1 MERRPLSTLSA
12 DGPGGSGLR
21 RSRSVVEHADGRI
34 ATVPRTALE
43 LLRLLAADA
52 PAEQIEEK
60 ARALAAA
67 DPDDGEAA
75 RELALRVRAG
85 LDAYQ
90 RREAELSALVDTARD
105 LASLPDPGDVLDA
118 IVRRARTLLR
128 SDVAYLTLHDPER
141 GDTYMRATAGSV
153 SARFQALRLPLGAGL
168 GGLVAQTR
176 RPYWSADYPAD
187 EQFRHTNE
195 IDAAVDDEGLIG
207 ICGTPLLVGDEFV
220 GVLFASNRSRRRFH
234 HDEVALLGS
243 LAALAAVSLVQS
255 RRAAAT
261 AATLAALS
269 TAHEGI
275 AQAAAAHD
283 RFVGVVLAGGGV
295 DDITAVLGEVLD
307 CWVAVLDVDGSR
319 LAAHGPVPGRHGR
332 HPANG
337 SANGSM
343 EGFADPLADAPA
355 VRHSAETGRLAEADG
370 MWAVA
375 VTAAGQRL
383 GTLVLGGCGGL
394 DAGQGRTVE
403 RAAMVTA
410 VVLAFRLRAA
420 ETDQRVRTDLLT
432 ELLSRTPGAEQTAVD
447 RGLVERG
454 RVLGLRLQT
463 PHVLAVCR
471 CDEPRRRGIALA
483 AGALGDGRALVA
495 EHGDGV
501 VVLLP
506 GRDASAAATD
516 LVRRVGGSAASGTVT
531 VGASGP
537 LTPARGLAT
546 AYAEAGRTADALV
559 ALGLAGT
566 GGSARDLGFAGLVLG
581 AGADVEGYLARVL
594 GPLLDYDVRR
604 GSDLVGTLAAYFS
617 AGASPRRA
625 ASALHVHVNT
635 VSQRLDRVASLLG
648 DDWQAP
654 ERALEIQLALRL
666 HRLRT
671 TRQA

>member
-1 MERRPLSTLSA
+1 M
-12 DGPGGSGLR
+12 
-21 RSRSVVEHADGRI
+21 
-34 ATVPRTALE
+34 
-43 LLRLLAADA
+43 
-52 PAEQIEEK
+52 
-60 ARALAAA
+60 
-67 DPDDGEAA
+67 
-75 RELALRVRAG
+75 
-85 LDAYQ
+85 
-90 RREAELSALVDTARD
+90 
-105 LASLPDPGDVLDA
+105 
-118 IVRRARTLLR
+118 
-128 SDVAYLTLHDPER
+128 
-141 GDTYMRATAGSV
+141 

-187 EQFRHTNE
+187 EQFRHTSE

-220 GVLFASNRSRRRFH
+220 GVLFASHRTRRAFH

-295 DDITAVLGEVLD
+295 DDIAAVLGEVLA

-319 LAAHGPVPGRHGR
+319 LAAHGPVPGGSGG
-332 HPANG
+332 PSVNG
-337 SANGSM
+337 NADGP
-343 EGFADPLADAPA
+343 ADPLADAPA
-355 VRHSAETGRLAEADG
+355 VRRSAETGRLAEADG

-383 GTLVLGGCGGL
+383 GTLVLGGRDGL

-410 VVLAFRLRAA
+410 LVLAFRLRAA

-432 ELLSRTPGAEQTAVD
+432 ELLGRTPGPEQTTVD

-454 RVLGLRLQT
+454 RVLGLRLNT

-471 CDEPRRRGIALA
+471 CDEPRRRGVALA
-483 AGALGDGRALVA
+483 ASALGDGRALVA

-506 GRDASAAATD
+506 GRDASAVATD
-516 LVRRVGGSAASGTVT
+516 LARRAGGPAGGTVT

-537 LTPARGLAT
+537 LAPARGLAT
-546 AYAEAGRTADALV
+546 AYAEARRTADALV
-559 ALGLAGT
+559 ALGLAGH
-566 GGSARDLGFAGLVLG
+566 GGSARRPRVRRAGARRRRGRRGLPGPGARTAAGLRRPPGQRPRRHAGGVLRSG
-581 AGADVEGYLARVL
+581 GEPAPGRGRAARARQHGRPAS
-594 GPLLDYDVRR
+594 GPGD
-604 GSDLVGTLAAYFS
+604 LAARRRLADPGPRAGDPARPAPAPAAHGQAGIARYRPSGSPS
-617 AGASPRRA
+617 ARGRA
-625 ASALHVHVNT
+625 
-635 VSQRLDRVASLLG
+635 
-648 DDWQAP
+648 
-654 ERALEIQLALRL
+654 ERGR
-666 HRLRT
+666 
-671 TRQA
+671 

>member
-1 MERRPLSTLSA
+1 M
-12 DGPGGSGLR
+12 
-21 RSRSVVEHADGRI
+21 
-34 ATVPRTALE
+34 PRTALE

-67 DPDDGEAA
+67 DPDGGEAA
-75 RELALRVRAG
+75 RGLALRVRAG
-85 LDAYQ
+85 LDAHR

-128 SDVAYLTLHDPER
+128 ADVAYLTLFDPDR

-153 SARFQALRLPLGAGL
+153 SARFQALRLPVGAGL

-187 EQFRHTNE
+187 EQFRHTSE
-195 IDAAVDDEGLIG
+195 IDAAVSDEGLIG

-220 GVLFASNRSRRRFH
+220 GVLFASNRTRREFH

-269 TAHEGI
+269 AAHDGI

-295 DDITAVLGEVLD
+295 DDITAVLGEVLA
-307 CWVAVLDVDGSR
+307 CWVVVLDVDGSR
-319 LAAHGPVPGRHGR
+319 LAAHGQVPGGPGRRPADGDPHG
-332 HPANG
+332 ADAGLNG
-337 SANGSM
+337 SSDGP
-343 EGFADPLADAPA
+343 ADPLADAPA
-355 VRHSAETGRLAEADG
+355 VRRSAGTGRLAEADG

-383 GTLVLGGCGGL
+383 GTLVLGGCGDL

-410 VVLAFRLRAA
+410 LVLAFRLRAA
-420 ETDQRVRTDLLT
+420 ETDQRVRTDLLI
-432 ELLSRTPGAEQTAVD
+432 ELLGRTPGPDQTTVD

-454 RVLGLRLQT
+454 RVLGLRLHA

-471 CDEPRRRGIALA
+471 CDEPRRRGVALA
-483 AGALGDGRALVA
+483 AGAIGDGHALVA
-495 EHGDGV
+495 EHGDGIA
-501 VVLLP
+501 VLLP
-506 GRDASAAATD
+506 GRDATSVATD
-516 LVRRVGGSAASGTVT
+516 LVRRVGGPAAGGTVT

-537 LTPARGLAT
+537 LAPARGLAT
-546 AYAEAGRTADALV
+546 AYAEACRTADALV
-559 ALGLAGT
+559 ALGLAGH
-566 GGSARDLGFAGLVLG
+566 GASARDLGFVGLVLG
-581 AGADVEGYLARVL
+581 DGADVEGYLSRVL
-594 GPLLDYDVRR
+594 GPLLDYDSRR

-617 AGASPRRA
+617 AGASPRRTA
-625 ASALHVHVNT
+625 TALHVHVNT
-635 VSQRLDRVASLLG
+635 VGQRLDRVTSLLG
-648 DDWQAP
+648 DDWQTP

-666 HRLRT
+666 HRLRSGVG
-671 TRQA
+671 